1 MYSQKSWLTYVHSPS
16 GAWCVGHS
24 VFQESP
30 WGASTKSSKGTR
42 TDNDMDAVWFLIA
55 VSCIT
60 AFPSCI
66 KRTCI
71 WRQHRECLFSQT
83 SVLIMR
89 FFKSYFSFPISLNMY
104 WIHIQEARESHL
116 TSHHGACGGHLE
128 EGRQRFDFYQ
138 IDENNKSS
146 TPEMWTNTL
155 LLK

>member
-24 VFQESP
+24 ILHYQESL

-60 AFPSCI
+60 VFPSCI
-66 KRTCI
+66 KRTCT
-71 WRQHRECLFSQT
+71 WGQHQECLFSQT
-83 SVLIMR
+83 SVLIVR

-104 WIHIQEARESHL
+104 WIHNEAPHTRSKGGSPHLSPWCLWWSPWRRKTEIWFLPDWRE
-116 TSHHGACGGHLE
+116 
-128 EGRQRFDFYQ
+128 
-138 IDENNKSS
+138 
-146 TPEMWTNTL
+146 
-155 LLK
+155 